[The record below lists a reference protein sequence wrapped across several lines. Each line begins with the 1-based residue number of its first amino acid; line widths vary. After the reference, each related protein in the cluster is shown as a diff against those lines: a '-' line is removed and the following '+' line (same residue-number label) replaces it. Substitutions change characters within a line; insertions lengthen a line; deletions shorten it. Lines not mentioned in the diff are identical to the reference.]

1 MMIGVSEAKAAKP
14 ARPPGSP
21 RSDRGEPAH
30 DILHHRGHPLG
41 FFFAPANVAV
51 IGASEAP
58 NSVGRSLLWNLV
70 SHPFGGTVF
79 PVNAKRPSVLGIKA
93 YPRIAD
99 VPHDQFEEWLV
110 FAAPTEIQ
118 SWEALVNYSGIS
130 LTNPICDSLHERLWS
145 QIESVRPESYLADG
159 DRLIFITRSQ
169 ELHKLALA
177 HEDL

>member
-1 MMIGVSEAKAAKP
+1 MTYGCQ
-14 ARPPGSP
+14 
-21 RSDRGEPAH
+21 SDYFWVEWEH
-30 DILHHRGHPLG
+30 G
-41 FFFAPANVAV
+41 FL
-51 IGASEAP
+51 S
-58 NSVGRSLLWNLV
+58 RLLV
-70 SHPFGGTVF
+70 CVPDV
-79 PVNAKRPSVLGIKA
+79 VLGRYLVNTSFDSGSLTLSDEERRHGWRSAGQLTYSPGIT
-93 YPRIAD
+93 D
-99 VPHDQFEEWLV
+99 VQWVPHDQFEEWLV